1 MAQDTGDFPTVIGPD
16 AKFKG
21 ELTFEKGVR
30 IQGGFEGQVR
40 TKGILHVAEGAKV
53 AADVEAGDLKVEG
66 EVKGNVNVSGKL
78 TLCATARMEGD
89 LRTNRIEMADGAVF
103 VGNVIVGSQSGESAR
118 REQPAAAPPRDG
130 QVRTRPISDGGI
142 IGVPTLTVPGR

>member
-78 TLCATARMEGD
+78 TLCA
-89 LRTNRIEMADGAVF
+89 
-103 VGNVIVGSQSGESAR
+103 
-118 REQPAAAPPRDG
+118 AAPPRDG